1 MSECLQ
7 TELACISDSLKAW
20 FRAHATHPTCIDVA
34 FIGNTSEHYRS
45 GFGHLVDF
53 DAFVFV
59 ERMDQSAGQ
68 PLADLRDRLIDQC
81 AERGVDFELRIID
94 GPYKPAIARLRRPV
108 FVVHL
113 GVFTEQLYL
122 ASPGVKRWAWRKYR
136 CEREPGRLARMAP
149 SQPTLAEFVAGP
161 KGLRWRCAA
170 IEKGAVEMTEW
181 LLPSLAVV
189 PFIVTPEEV
198 NFVECCFAYA
208 ANVARNHARALGA
221 PEADHLENAEFFAWY
236 DRTVL
241 RSAELLDLM
250 AHKARC
256 RDAGF
261 DLPVEQARELALD
274 YLRKVERQLAYV

>member
-7 TELACISDSLKAW
+7 TELAGISDGLKAW
-20 FRAHATHPTCIDVA
+20 FRAHAFHPTCSDVA
-34 FIGNTSEHYRS
+34 FIGNTSDHYRS
-45 GFGHLVDF
+45 GLGRLVDF

-59 ERMDQSAGQ
+59 ADMDRFAGQ
-68 PLADLRDRLIDQC
+68 PLADLRDRLTGEC
-81 AERGVDFELRIID
+81 AARGIDFELRIID

-108 FVVHL
+108 FMVHL
-113 GVFTEQLYL
+113 GVFTEELYL

-181 LLPSLAVV
+181 LLPSLVTV
-189 PFIVTPEEV
+189 PLSVTPAQV

-208 ANVARNHARALGA
+208 ANAARNHARALGA
-221 PEADHLENAEFFAWY
+221 AEADRFGNAEFFAWY

-241 RSAELLDLM
+241 RSPELLELM
-250 AHKARC
+250 AQKAHC

-261 DLPVEQARELALD
+261 DLPVERARELASG
-274 YLRKVERQLAYV
+274 YLRKVERELACV